1 LIADTYIVNLRLRD
15 RGDTA
20 PLRRKTPMNRHSD
33 IQVIHEA
40 IDVPVSFDA
49 FTSRLEGLLGRFDPA
64 VERTLAEDAVA
75 AKRRIEAME
84 GEQGLMLFGIQNH
97 GGLFALRGERRKAK
111 RYHIGNP
118 LIAFQMT
125 QHDIRAALYA
135 PLTVLVYE
143 TAPAAIRVE
152 FDRPS
157 SLFGQFGNQAVTEVA
172 AGLDVKLNALIE
184 KASRE

>member
-1 LIADTYIVNLRLRD
+1 MSRQ
-15 RGDTA
+15 
-20 PLRRKTPMNRHSD
+20 SD
-33 IQVIHEA
+33 IKVIHEA

-49 FTSRLEGLLGRFDPA
+49 FTSRLEGLVGRFDPA

-75 AKRRIEAME
+75 AKQRIEAME

-143 TAPAAIRVE
+143 TAPTAVRVE

-172 AGLDVKLNALIE
+172 AGLDVKLGALIE